1 MSHLKLLKVL
11 NALLSVNHALN
22 LAEENIML
30 IFFSSTSSFYKN
42 FLQPNYIFAYL
53 TNKNSWKNRPI
64 SSFFRLD
71 GQNCEDINFTH
82 QIQHPIPKWRFMNF
96 HKFFN
101 WSDCFLW
108 QKTITDKEKGKRRL
122 LKCILIG
129 RINRENSYS

>member
-1 MSHLKLLKVL
+1 MHYLVSTMPWIWLKKILCL
-11 NALLSVNHALN
+11 
-22 LAEENIML
+22 
-30 IFFSSTSSFYKN
+30 FFSLLRRHFITFFYN
-42 FLQPNYIFAYL
+42 QIIFLPFWQIRIVERIILLAA
-53 TNKNSWKNRPI
+53 
-64 SSFFRLD
+64 FFVWREIQTMD
-71 GQNCEDINFTH
+71 GQNCEDVNFTH
-82 QIQHPIPKWRFMNF
+82 RIHHPIPKWRFMNF